1 MLDQHT
7 MKWGITMDQAEF
19 DNEFTSIVNNDLLDV
34 DVKAEQ
40 GAIDFLQKIQQ
51 QYIIPT
57 QQFFIALP
65 VFEIPMY
72 REFDDEDDN
81 AL

>member
-1 MLDQHT
+1 
-7 MKWGITMDQAEF
+7 MDQAEF

-51 QYIIPT
+51 QYI
-57 QQFFIALP
+57 
-65 VFEIPMY
+65 M
-72 REFDDEDDN
+72 
-81 AL
+81 

>member
-1 MLDQHT
+1 
-7 MKWGITMDQAEF
+7 MDQAEF

-65 VFEIPMY
+65 VFEIPIY
-72 REFDDEDDN
+72 REFDDEDGN
-81 AL
+81 GL

>member
-1 MLDQHT
+1 
-7 MKWGITMDQAEF
+7 MKWGMMDQAEF
-19 DNEFTSIVNNDLLDV
+19 DSEFTDIVNNDLLDV
-34 DVKAEQ
+34 DIKAEQ
-40 GAIDFLQKIQQ
+40 DVKDFIQKIQQ

-81 AL
+81 AI

>member
-34 DVKAEQ
+34 HVKAEQ

-65 VFEIPMY
+65 VCEIPIY
-72 REFDDEDDN
+72 REFDDEDGN